1 MSAIVGIVRGGRIE
15 LDEPL
20 DLPDGTEIN
29 IALPKNLSNDDP
41 PMTPE
46 EIERTLAAM
55 RANRN
60 LSFEIPPD
68 VLADLEAWERKINQ
82 YSIDTAERGLED
94 VFR

>member
-20 DLPDGTEIN
+20 DLPDGTAIN
-29 IALPKNLSNDDP
+29 IPLPTGLSNDDP

-55 RANRN
+55 NALDLPPSAAADYEALDQKVNLLRARIE
-60 LSFEIPPD
+60 S
-68 VLADLEAWERKINQ
+68 
-82 YSIDTAERGLED
+82 AERDE
-94 VFR
+94 R